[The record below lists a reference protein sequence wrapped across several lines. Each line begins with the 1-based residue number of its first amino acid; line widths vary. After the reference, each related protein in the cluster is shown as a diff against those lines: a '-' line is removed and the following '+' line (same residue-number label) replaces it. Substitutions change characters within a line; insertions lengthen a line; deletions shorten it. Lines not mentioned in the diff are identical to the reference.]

1 MMKRYVRKNGIN
13 QAVQSTTSSVSN
25 GFVFEA
31 NVGYLANA
39 LVKVQ
44 IGPESMCPL
53 ADL

>member
-39 LVKVQ
+39 LGQSPDRPREHVPF
-44 IGPESMCPL
+44 G
-53 ADL
+53 